1 MAIEWQSNDK
11 RMKDA
16 KPSLKIPAVAEL
28 QTALL
33 KPPAD
38 VHGPVFSAPWEAH
51 AFAMTLSLHERGV
64 FTWKEW
70 AATLSQAIRDAQAG
84 GDADS
89 GATYYHHWL
98 TALERITTE
107 KKLVS
112 STLMAQRKDQWEDA
126 AWRTPHGK
134 PIELIAAAK
143 AKVTK

>member
-1 MAIEWQSNDK
+1 
-11 RMKDA
+11 MKNA
-16 KPSLKIPAVAEL
+16 QRSPEIAAVAEL

-38 VHGPVFSAPWEAH
+38 ANGPVFSAPWEAH

-98 TALERITTE
+98 TALERITTA

-112 STLMAQRKDQWEDA
+112 GTLMAQRKNQWEEA
-126 AWRTPHGK
+126 ARRTPHGK
-134 PIELIAAAK
+134 PIELNA
-143 AKVTK
+143 VTKAMVTK